1 MTLARTNFNTAYI
14 NYKEV
19 NKGKAYEKTLVN
31 SLYSDNTDFKIGKI
45 DVSSSEVSNSF
56 VYPAKPG
63 YVLLIDSQTQE
74 KK

>member
-1 MTLARTNFNTAYI
+1 MTLVWTNFNTAYI

-19 NKGKAYEKTLVN
+19 NKGKANEKTLVN
-31 SLYSDNTDFKIGKI
+31 GLYSDNTDFKIGKI
-45 DVSSSEVSNSF
+45 YVNSSEVFNSF

-63 YVLLIDSQTQE
+63 YVLLIDSQAQE